1 MTKREYCE
9 SKGLHTSTPS
19 FDPNEEADEDFMQF
33 IDEFTACY
41 MEIYEN
47 EAN

>member
-9 SKGLHTSTPS
+9 SQGLRTSIP
-19 FDPNEEADEDFMQF
+19 FDPNEEADEDFMQL
-33 IDEFTACY
+33 IDELTACY